1 MEEHVPCHCRMHPSP
16 VTLCASPAACGA
28 GCQEGM
34 TGRSRTE
41 GVEDV
46 TEGVEDV
53 TQDGGR
59 GGGGLCVWKGGKRQE
74 GLGS

>member
-46 TEGVEDV
+46 T
-53 TQDGGR
+53 QDGG